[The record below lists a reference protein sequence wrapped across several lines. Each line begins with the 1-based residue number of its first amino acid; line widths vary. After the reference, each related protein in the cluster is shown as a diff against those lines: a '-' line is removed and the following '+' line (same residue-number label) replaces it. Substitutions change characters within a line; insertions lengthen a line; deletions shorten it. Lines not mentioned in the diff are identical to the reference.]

1 MEPRN
6 NARFHAFCQYSQ
18 TNWDKLLSFYRL
30 YLILFILYF

>member
-6 NARFHAFCQYSQ
+6 NARFHIFCQYFQ
-18 TNWDKLLSFYRL
+18 TNWDRLLSFYRF